1 MKRFREA
8 RDRGCAYLLRLLRED
23 GSFGDLEQGV
33 AEYYKVPTAF
43 QVCGQTEAANRLCG
57 WIRNNGMTPE
67 GDFGPRPR
75 AAEGYS
81 YAYYNTWVIIGTHR
95 LGQFDL
101 SQKGMDFL
109 LNFWDSKSGGFY
121 SSPSEREAR
130 TLQDLWVVSGCGHAA
145 LYTGRIHVARG
156 VGHWMQRMMDAQPNY
171 PEEMYTVYSR
181 ATGLH
186 TETDPDDPIRYV
198 LVNAAEG
205 DQFFFHPG
213 IAGAFL
219 ARLYQTTDEYQW
231 LDLSREYMRFAE
243 TAKDNLYRLR
253 RAGKVGWAA
262 SVLYTLTGEQKYR
275 DMAIKVGDNLIKSQD
290 RIGSWSSTT
299 DDLMGNTRPNN
310 DTTAEMVVWP
320 DEIYQAVGCE

>member
-81 YAYYNTWVIIGTHR
+81 YTYYNTWVIIGTHR

-109 LNFWDSKSGGFY
+109 LNFWDSESGGFY

-205 DQFFFHPG
+205 DQFFSTPG
-213 IAGAFL
+213 SQGHSLHVSTRQPMSTSGSTCPGSICV
-219 ARLYQTTDEYQW
+219 
-231 LDLSREYMRFAE
+231 SP
-243 TAKDNLYRLR
+243 KRLR
-253 RAGKVGWAA
+253 TICTACAVQERLGGLPQSCTHSPESKN
-262 SVLYTLTGEQKYR
+262 TGIWRSKL
-275 DMAIKVGDNLIKSQD
+275 A
-290 RIGSWSSTT
+290 TT
-299 DDLMGNTRPNN
+299 
-310 DTTAEMVVWP
+310 
-320 DEIYQAVGCE
+320 